1 MSTSQE
7 ASTAAG
13 VGVNPQ
19 LPWASIPKF
28 TPGVTNVQEYTQKLK
43 FLAAMWPSDSL
54 ELLAPRA
61 ALLVEGTAFR
71 KVARLDPSK
80 LKVANLTGIALLVEA
95 IGGSWG
101 STELE
106 ERYEFFEKALYGT
119 VQRPDESHDCY
130 LARMENNFIELLTRN
145 TKLEEVQAYVLLRQS
160 TLSADDKKRILLEH
174 EGELKYK
181 PVVKAFRL
189 LGSRFFNEFQSGRSA
204 TKTKVY
210 DVNFTEDSE
219 QPSSSNSLQEG
230 AFAFQAALDEPGEV
244 DLDSEFL
251 EAMIASEDQ
260 DALLIS
266 DFEGE
271 LEDFLQGVPGMCE
284 AMTSYVEARAK
295 LLEKRKSRGFWPVK
309 GGKSKS
315 FKGRGRGKG
324 KSAKDRE
331 NLLARIAKS
340 RCRLCDQVGH
350 WKAECPNRSQSS
362 DANKSASVN
371 LAQTPPPSFEPVAE
385 PLEVISEPEDEDSQA
400 MCRNVDCN
408 VCRHPNQLSSI
419 KVDQCEDAF
428 VVRELFDN
436 SHRFVLQN
444 RVKKFVL
451 SSSNPSSKCPHDV
464 YRNDGSRTPRDVP
477 ALRMFRQ
484 WKEDLPRECLTA
496 ICDQPCHAIL
506 DTGASRCI
514 IGENVLK
521 EFRRHLPAALN
532 SQIREME
539 SQVKFRFGNNQSL
552 TSSYRVQIPLLKADN
567 SPRKLW
573 LAIEVVPGHTP
584 FLFSKKAF
592 KQLGGILDTNKDQCI
607 LSRLN
612 RVFPLQLSRT
622 DLYLIDVSKLCS
634 PPSSEADVYL
644 SNHAGKVEV
653 SWGYKDTQALGNH
666 DKKIPMSFP
675 DCFSAKDQCSIRQ
688 PPLSSLRVSPELS
701 ERSNRDHASQSDVG
715 QSQERVRIAPRHSH
729 TAASGVGSPDRDST
743 PCRGR
748 SGTWRTTSQHR
759 DGPDHGQH
767 VARTAESEVGFTK
780 PGCFT
785 DQLDCS
791 QNIETCH
798 VSSCSDQRQSDNATC
813 QNEPEQPAVT
823 NDESSDATT
832 GRSRFFSWSS
842 QPRGYCGLLGACRRG
857 RSPERRDDRASYDQC
872 DESSCDLISYAGITN
887 SGSDKSAQDCGR
899 LGTMPS
905 DLGQKAQGQD
915 LPGGLSDRPR
925 VLPLEPCPIPESA
938 REPEGLRKILPS
950 PCRDGFPQSES
961 RVSVATSF
969 ACMSPKIDNDKS
981 FLMFKKEVNRT
992 RHQLSVKGRTPMFD
1006 HSVNQAFKTAE
1017 ETLEHAFQPALQS
1030 TTREPVLLLE
1040 VYAGTHSPLV
1050 EAVQKLGHKAVRF
1063 SRMDGDLSTPE
1074 GRRKLWQVVDECQP
1088 EHIWVAPECGP
1099 WSGWSH
1105 LNQQKSL
1112 ELFDKI
1118 TKDQANQLQHI
1129 RLCAQLCRYQ
1139 VSRKRHFHLEQ
1150 PLGSSMSKTDEFQSI
1165 LTQTDCAVFDMCRF
1179 GLKIPGTQRFLKKRS
1194 KVFTTCSV
1202 VVTDLH
1208 GEKCPQDHEHQL
1220 IEGQAW
1226 IQGRRQLVTQF
1237 CATYCSGFV
1246 HRVAKCLVK
1255 SAHEAFVNEP
1265 DDDENPPKR
1274 FRFTR
1279 NPSKRIK
1286 THHETDGNL
1295 EDEPSMESQLPASA
1309 SDPNPAEPLPV
1320 DVSTKDRK
1328 PDPLS
1333 EQWRDAFR
1341 LAQQVAPRVGNLEIE
1356 SESSLFGIV
1365 QSLIP
1370 DLTVHRVFICR
1381 GTERFQVPTAV
1392 LPGNQYPI
1400 RHTVCLHRFTDK
1412 IHDFGSENWCDLRR
1426 QFRIRASL
1434 PSKITITS
1442 FGVESHKPESHD
1454 KEHVPEIPRDA
1465 ADLPIVNEPSHES
1478 VLRKRFGNSEVCE
1491 GWAPPP
1497 VPIHGPAFRDLTSHE
1512 KQDLVKLH
1520 KNLGHPDPKVLA
1532 DHLTAQKALPH
1543 IIEAAKDFVCDA
1555 CVESTGRRHQR
1566 PAKLHEPREFNQCVG
1581 LDGFFWRGKA
1591 GFQVH
1596 VLHCIDEASLFH
1608 LGRRIPTRHP
1618 DQVISTFCDFWS
1630 SWAGNP
1636 KTIYA
1641 DPAGEFR
1648 SQTWKDF
1655 LQSKNIS
1662 FGLTTEAWQRGRI
1675 ERHGGIIKEM
1685 LSRCDQELSITT
1697 IEEFDQVLTSCF
1709 QAKNALSRHQGYAPE
1724 QIVLGKSTDVPASLT
1739 SDEQSGAHTF
1749 ALGDSLESERFRKH
1763 LEVRSLARRTFLLVD
1778 NDHAM
1783 RRALLRK
1790 SCPARGPFEVGHQVM
1805 YWLRNPKLGRLSSGR
1820 WHGPAKVLCIE
1831 SPSAIWI
1838 SHVDRVFKCA
1848 PESLRSASLRE
1859 WQHAPIGRERVPE
1872 SLNGPTPDEDR
1883 PSVTPVPDGI
1893 PPLEPFGDTTLETID
1908 QEYSPTTPGQPNT
1921 PNSSSLQPEVEA
1933 TPAIDVP
1940 VPDTPIVSPALEP
1953 SNPVGLSGP
1962 IDLDPLEEPA
1972 NPVLACHEI
1981 FLSSECMEDALLQID
1996 TLQTGS
2002 SESQVLLAEDHLPIL
2017 DEPLSCTEE
2026 QCFVLEVPMSEC
2038 DIHRWFQAE
2047 KPEECAHVATA
2058 GRRARSEVQV
2068 KNLCLEDRILFE
2080 KAKDAE
2086 LNCWLQTN
2094 ALRPILRRFLNPEQI
2109 LKSRWVLTWKPIDD
2123 APSNGPQKKAKARL
2137 VVLGFQDPRLTEV
2150 VRDSPTLTREGRHTI
2165 LQAIAS
2171 FKWVLT
2177 SFDIKTAF
2185 LRGKADDSNPL
2196 AMEPPVELRRK
2207 LQLTDH
2213 QVCALVGNAY
2223 GRVDAPLL
2231 FYKELSRQLKNL
2243 GFSIHPLEPCVFYLE
2258 TCIDGKR
2265 TFHGIVGTH
2274 VDDGVGGG
2282 DEYFHQQIEKLRE
2295 KLPFGSFKQKK
2306 FVFTGIQLDQL
2317 PDFSVMCSQADYI
2330 RQIPG
2335 IDIGRPRRQVPDAP
2349 INDNEL
2355 SKLRGLIGSLQYAVT
2370 NTRPDMA
2377 AKLGE
2382 VQTQIAKAKISTL
2395 ILANKVLREAQVE
2408 EEVKICFR
2416 SIPHNKLTHVS
2427 FGDASFASPK
2437 QLDSFQGT
2445 LICATDDLLNKNE
2458 SAPISPLTWSSK
2470 KIARVVRS
2478 TLSAE
2483 AFAMSKSVDKLG
2495 WMRLLWGV
2503 LSITNFNWREAP
2515 VAFKQLPMATIATD
2529 CKSLYDLVTRN
2540 AIPSCEEYRTTLEV
2554 LLIRERCQEHCQFRW
2569 IPTHLQLADPLTKPM
2584 DASLLRW
2591 VLSSGTFQL
2600 FDEEATLQQNA
2611 QRKEA
2616 LSWLRA
2622 KGMSHQKQSLGSV
2635 KCIT

>member
-1 MSTSQE
+1 MTTAPE
-7 ASTAAG
+7 ASMAAG
-13 VGVNPQ
+13 AGVNPQ

-43 FLAAMWPSDSL
+43 FLAAMWPSESL

-80 LKVANLTGIALLVEA
+80 LKVANLSGIALLVEA

-119 VQRPDESHDCY
+119 VQRPDESHDSY

-160 TLSADDKKRILLEH
+160 TLAADDKKRILLEH

-189 LGSRFFNEFQSGRSA
+189 LGSRFFNEFQSGRST

-210 DVNFTEDSE
+210 DVNFTEESE
-219 QPSSSNSLQEG
+219 QPSSSGSVPEG
-230 AFAFQAALDEPGEV
+230 AFAFQAALDESGEG

-260 DALLIS
+260 DALLVS

-309 GGKSKS
+309 GGKGKS

-350 WKAECPNRSQSS
+350 WKAECPNRSQSN

-371 LAQTPPPSFEPVAE
+371 LAQTPSPSFDHVAE
-385 PLEVISEPEDEDSQA
+385 PLEVISEPEDEDHQA
-400 MCRNVDCN
+400 LCWKID
-408 VCRHPNQLSSI
+408 CRHPKNFSLSKI
-419 KVDQCEDAF
+419 DNCEEAF

-436 SHRFVLQN
+436 SHKFVLQN
-444 RVKKFVL
+444 RLKKFVS
-451 SSSNPSSKCPHDV
+451 SSSNPTLKGFNDV
-464 YRNDGSRTPRDVP
+464 SRNDDSRTPRDVP

-584 FLFSKKAF
+584 FLFSKRAF

-644 SNHAGKVEV
+644 SNHVGKVEV
-653 SWGYKDTQALGNH
+653 SWGNKDTKELGNH
-666 DKKIPMSFP
+666 DKKIPLNCPECCYS
-675 DCFSAKDQCSIRQ
+675 SKDRNSIRQ
-688 PPLSSLRVSPELS
+688 PPLSSSCVSPEQS
-701 ERSNRDHASQSDVG
+701 DRSNRDHASQSDVG
-715 QSQERVRIAPRHSH
+715 QSQERVGVAPRHPH
-729 TAASGVGSPDRDST
+729 TVASGVGSPDRDST
-743 PCRGR
+743 SCRGR
-748 SGTWRTTSQHR
+748 SGTWRTTSQFR
-759 DGPDHGQH
+759 DGTDHGQH
-767 VARTAESEVGFTK
+767 AARTAESTDGFAK
-780 PGCFT
+780 PGCFA

-791 QNIETCH
+791 QNIEASN
-798 VSSCSDQRQSDNATC
+798 VSSCSDQRQSDDTTC
-813 QNEPEQPAVT
+813 QNKPEQPAIT
-823 NDESSDATT
+823 NDESSDTT
-832 GRSRFFSWSS
+832 VGRSRIFSWSS
-842 QPRGYCGLLGACRRG
+842 QPCGHRGFLGVSRRG
-857 RSPERRDDRASYDQC
+857 RSPECRDGRTGNDQC
-872 DESSCDLISYAGITN
+872 DESSCAFISNAGITN
-887 SGSDKSAQDCGR
+887 SGSDKPAQDCGR

-905 DLGQKAQGQD
+905 NLGQKAQGQD
-915 LPGGLSDRPR
+915 ISGGLSNRSR
-925 VLPLEPCPIPESA
+925 ILPLEPCPISEPTRA
-938 REPEGLRKILPS
+938 PEGLRQILPS
-950 PCRDGFPQSES
+950 TCRDGFPKSEP
-961 RVSVATSF
+961 RVSVAKNP
-969 ACMSPKIDNDKS
+969 ACPSPKVNDDRS

-992 RHQLSVKGRTPMFD
+992 RHQLCVKERPSLFD
-1006 HSVNQAFKTAE
+1006 HSVSQAFKTAE
-1017 ETLEHAFQPALQS
+1017 ETLEHAFQPAFRS

-1112 ELFDKI
+1112 ALFDKI
-1118 TKDQANQLQHI
+1118 TKDQADQLQHI

-1139 VSRKRHFHLEQ
+1139 VDRNRHFHLEQ

-1165 LTQTDCAVFDMCRF
+1165 LKQTDCAVFDMCKF
-1179 GLKIPGTQRFLKKRS
+1179 GLKIPGTQKFLKKSS
-1194 KVFTTCSV
+1194 KIFTTCSD

-1208 GEKCPQDHEHQL
+1208 GEKCPQNHEHQL

-1226 IQGRRQLVTQF
+1226 IQGRRQSVTQF

-1246 HRVAKCLVK
+1246 NRVAKCLRK
-1255 SAHEAFVNEP
+1255 SVHDAFVNEP
-1265 DDDENPPKR
+1265 DDDENPHKKSR
-1274 FRFTR
+1274 LSK
-1279 NPSKRIK
+1279 NPAKRIK
-1286 THHETDGNL
+1286 THHNPDGNL
-1295 EDEPSMESQLPASA
+1295 EDEPFMESQVPASA
-1309 SDPNPAEPLPV
+1309 VDPNPVESLPV
-1320 DVSTKDRK
+1320 DVSTKDRE
-1328 PDPLS
+1328 PESLS
-1333 EQWRDAFR
+1333 EQWREAFR
-1341 LAQQVAPRVGNLEIE
+1341 LAQQVAPRVGNLEID
-1356 SESSLFGIV
+1356 SESSIFGIA

-1370 DLTVHRVFICR
+1370 DMTVHRIFICR
-1381 GTERFQVPTAV
+1381 GTERFQVPNAM
-1392 LPGNQYPI
+1392 LPGSQYPV

-1412 IHDFGSENWCDLRR
+1412 IHDFGSENWVNLRR
-1426 QFRIRASL
+1426 QFRIRSSL

-1442 FGVESHKPESHD
+1442 FGVESQKSD
-1454 KEHVPEIPRDA
+1454 SSVKEPIPEIPRDA
-1465 ADLPIVNEPSHES
+1465 AELPIDSEPSHDS
-1478 VLRKRFGNSEVCE
+1478 VLRKRFGNSEACE

-1512 KQDLVKLH
+1512 KQDLVKIH

-1532 DHLTAQKALPH
+1532 DHLSAQKASPH

-1581 LDGFFWRGKA
+1581 LDGFYWRGKA

-1618 DQVISTFCDFWS
+1618 DQVINTFCEFWS
-1630 SWAGNP
+1630 SWSGNP

-1662 FGLTTEAWQRGRI
+1662 FELTTEAWQRGRI

-1697 IEEFDQVLTSCF
+1697 IEEFDQVLISCF

-1724 QIVLGKSTDVPASLT
+1724 QIVLGKSTDLPASLT
-1739 SDEQSGAHTF
+1739 SDEQSGAHSF
-1749 ALGDSLESERFRKH
+1749 AMGDSLESERFRKH

-1805 YWLRNPKLGRLSSGR
+1805 YWMRNPKLGRLGSGR
-1820 WHGPAKVLCIE
+1820 WHGPAKILCIE

-1859 WQHAPIGRERVPE
+1859 WQHAPLGRERVPE
-1872 SLNGPTPDEDR
+1872 SLNGPIPDEDR
-1883 PSVTPVPDGI
+1883 PSATLVPEGI
-1893 PPLEPFGDTTLETID
+1893 HPMEPFVETELAPID
-1908 QEYSPTTPGQPNT
+1908 QEYSPTTPPNPST

-1953 SNPVGLSGP
+1953 SHPEGLNGP
-1962 IDLDPLEEPA
+1962 IDLDPLEEP
-1972 NPVLACHEI
+1972 NDTMLACH
-1981 FLSSECMEDALLQID
+1981 F
-1996 TLQTGS
+1996 
-2002 SESQVLLAEDHLPIL
+2002 P
-2017 DEPLSCTEE
+2017 
-2026 QCFVLEVPMSEC
+2026 
-2038 DIHRWFQAE
+2038 FQ
-2047 KPEECAHVATA
+2047 
-2058 GRRARSEVQV
+2058 
-2068 KNLCLEDRILFE
+2068 
-2080 KAKDAE
+2080 
-2086 LNCWLQTN
+2086 
-2094 ALRPILRRFLNPEQI
+2094 
-2109 LKSRWVLTWKPIDD
+2109 
-2123 APSNGPQKKAKARL
+2123 
-2137 VVLGFQDPRLTEV
+2137 
-2150 VRDSPTLTREGRHTI
+2150 
-2165 LQAIAS
+2165 
-2171 FKWVLT
+2171 
-2177 SFDIKTAF
+2177 
-2185 LRGKADDSNPL
+2185 
-2196 AMEPPVELRRK
+2196 
-2207 LQLTDH
+2207 
-2213 QVCALVGNAY
+2213 
-2223 GRVDAPLL
+2223 
-2231 FYKELSRQLKNL
+2231 
-2243 GFSIHPLEPCVFYLE
+2243 
-2258 TCIDGKR
+2258 
-2265 TFHGIVGTH
+2265 
-2274 VDDGVGGG
+2274 
-2282 DEYFHQQIEKLRE
+2282 
-2295 KLPFGSFKQKK
+2295 
-2306 FVFTGIQLDQL
+2306 
-2317 PDFSVMCSQADYI
+2317 
-2330 RQIPG
+2330 
-2335 IDIGRPRRQVPDAP
+2335 
-2349 INDNEL
+2349 
-2355 SKLRGLIGSLQYAVT
+2355 
-2370 NTRPDMA
+2370 
-2377 AKLGE
+2377 
-2382 VQTQIAKAKISTL
+2382 
-2395 ILANKVLREAQVE
+2395 
-2408 EEVKICFR
+2408 
-2416 SIPHNKLTHVS
+2416 
-2427 FGDASFASPK
+2427 
-2437 QLDSFQGT
+2437 
-2445 LICATDDLLNKNE
+2445 
-2458 SAPISPLTWSSK
+2458 
-2470 KIARVVRS
+2470 
-2478 TLSAE
+2478 
-2483 AFAMSKSVDKLG
+2483 
-2495 WMRLLWGV
+2495 
-2503 LSITNFNWREAP
+2503 
-2515 VAFKQLPMATIATD
+2515 
-2529 CKSLYDLVTRN
+2529 
-2540 AIPSCEEYRTTLEV
+2540 
-2554 LLIRERCQEHCQFRW
+2554 
-2569 IPTHLQLADPLTKPM
+2569 
-2584 DASLLRW
+2584 
-2591 VLSSGTFQL
+2591 
-2600 FDEEATLQQNA
+2600 
-2611 QRKEA
+2611 
-2616 LSWLRA
+2616 
-2622 KGMSHQKQSLGSV
+2622 
-2635 KCIT
+2635 